1 MGAGAVLSRP
11 ACKPNPPTRIR
22 TSDSDFGSRT
32 SDLGLRRPTRTSDA
46 DFRLGPAKRIL
57 TSDFGLRH
65 SVSVFGCQFERAH
78 AFEGRPPPPR
88 SGFVLGQKPRERPI
102 PLRVF
107 PPYW

>member
-32 SDLGLRRPTRTSDA
+32 SDLGLRPPTRTSDA

-78 AFEGRPPPPR
+78 AFEGRPPPAAERLR
-88 SGFVLGQKPRERPI
+88 SANAARREFVTGRLPGK
-102 PLRVF
+102 
-107 PPYW
+107 